1 MFYIIPFTLN
11 ESNSSK
17 NEFKE
22 FFQASQKNMTEFV
35 SSIQNNAENETRG
48 SEENFSSNKV
58 DKVTNESENGT
69 MFRGSRLDRK
79 FITKN
84 VINFS
89 RRNLL
94 SPEISFLSEG
104 LKFAP
109 SANKI
114 DRAKLKRELEEYVR
128 KLKLTWHSR
137 NDDTPFYQG
146 RFKPESIFNPRCNK
160 DAVTEIYLSCLE
172 ERLLDIE
179 ILSKRLNNLTK
190 DERNAMCVV

>member
-1 MFYIIPFTLN
+1 
-11 ESNSSK
+11 
-17 NEFKE
+17 
-22 FFQASQKNMTEFV
+22 MTEFV

-58 DKVTNESENGT
+58 DKVTNESENGA

-128 KLKLTWHSR
+128 KLKLTWNSR
-137 NDDTPFYQG
+137 NDDTPFYQD